1 MGQLNNVF
9 ENTNSAI
16 ASDFY
21 CWIVLAIELTPNWS
35 EEKKLKILYY
45 EQM

>member
-16 ASDFY
+16 ASDFH